1 VPPAPLA
8 VTDDAAAPSGW
19 AAALS
24 APQRVSVRRLL
35 AAATGIGAAAGVA
48 LPPPLARVLGRGDG
62 GASMASLAAG
72 LAGGGGEGGGRL
84 RPAPPLALDQ
94 LLERLCEHLER
105 SRDQLALSAAGIDV
119 AGTAAARGRGWGAG
133 VPLGRPLA
141 PASKWTSTSSPA
153 LRRSASAAGGPVT
166 ASLRAAPGSASLA
179 SGLLL
184 PSSAKRVIAAAASK
198 KADLTMLVSL
208 AEEEEDEGLHGVG
221 AHPPATERADRWAR
235 TAGVAHVA
243 GGAPAAATAA
253 AALAA
258 ANGIGGASAAADA
271 TLGTPLQAS
280 LSRSARSV
288 LHVSGASGGGGGGA
302 NGYGDG
308 DSDARA
314 VVTLPSDVDE
324 GGEGNRPA
332 RSGGDGG
339 AVGSA
344 GLTHALAVARLGAP
358 PQGGMT
364 DCVDGGGGRDALV
377 QLGSSARRRPPAG
390 PDLTELAIRSPGS
403 SYLSQRRSSLGL
415 GGDEAPVDNP
425 HRLRRDYS
433 RIFNPDADGGIR
445 GSNGAAGGASGG
457 CTDLYRM
464 GSGTF
469 GRQPRGV
476 ETTARRAGPPGSLHG
491 DLFGGASTAS
501 LATVDYGDNLLG
513 VPSSPAAAAQPSMLA
528 SAGGEL
534 YLPGPPQA
542 RWSLGK
548 QLGEGG
554 ASVVFLATS
563 TIQAGLRTAV
573 KVIAKRPR
581 DAAHALAVSKEVF
594 SYRLLA
600 LAGGH
605 EHIVELLE
613 VGEDAANVYMFMELL
628 EGGELF
634 SRISGKSQYTE
645 KDAARLTAAML
656 SALAFCHRLNITHR
670 DVKAENFVFVSAAP
684 EGGVCVG
691 GARDDIKLIDF
702 GISHYDEDPNEQ
714 CVSLSGTPMY
724 VAPEVLLRQPY
735 RFEVDMWSLVRAA
748 ASRMSCSFGGWR
760 FALGSARGLGR
771 LGGGSGHARCSGV
784 TSELLPDCDFF
795 VAPSWYMLFTGLPDR
810 FSFPVF
816 FVASFFSGIPP
827 CPRAAQGI
835 IVYIMLVG
843 NPPFED
849 TDLVQLVKKVK
860 YRTPSFDGPEWVLIS
875 DQGKRFLT
883 NLLDKDP
890 ETRMTAEAA
899 LHHPW
904 LANRCHAAPHNP
916 LDAAQANIRKFGS
929 RNRWRAVIQGVRALN
944 RIQRAMHAAA
954 VDEFADG
961 TVIPQRRPFP
971 GHPPPLGVGYTI
983 GGGGG
988 GGTGP
993 LGALGG
999 PVPLG
1004 PHCLPPGVVGAGL
1017 GGANFI
1023 VPAETGRW
1031 GLLPA
1036 VAGTSGFDTNRP
1048 YPSAND
1054 SFSRPPRVGGS
1065 TLLPAPLL
1073 PPAPPVRTAGVV
1085 SASREWSGLS
1095 PGSAAVSASGSP
1107 QPPSGAGVPAADSSG
1122 NWGAAGSGGGG
1133 DRGSLGPT
1141 VVVVGEPVCDA
1152 HGYEEALTAVRK
1164 RASGGCSGL
1173 SVGEVVSRRARSGGR
1188 ASSGVVVAGLP
1199 FGAGG
1204 SSYLGDSD
1212 GDGGAGDDA
1221 GAGVGRPRAVVGATG
1236 GGRRAPSMGAG
1247 GAAEGAAFAIQAATA
1262 QRLLGAWRS
1271 SDGAGVSGGADPC
1284 MRVRSGS
1291 DAVAAAASALGRPA
1305 VGPGGGR
1312 SRSSDSGG
1320 SASSA
1325 DAGANQAAGG
1335 QSLTL
1340 YGVAGSLAA
1349 ESRGAGAARGSSRFG
1364 FRRCLGR

>member
-1 VPPAPLA
+1 
-8 VTDDAAAPSGW
+8 
-19 AAALS
+19 
-24 APQRVSVRRLL
+24 
-35 AAATGIGAAAGVA
+35 
-48 LPPPLARVLGRGDG
+48 
-62 GASMASLAAG
+62 MASLAAG

-735 RFEVDMWSLVRAA
+735 RFEVDMWSL
-748 ASRMSCSFGGWR
+748 
-760 FALGSARGLGR
+760 
-771 LGGGSGHARCSGV
+771 
-784 TSELLPDCDFF
+784 
-795 VAPSWYMLFTGLPDR
+795 
-810 FSFPVF
+810 
-816 FVASFFSGIPP
+816 
-827 CPRAAQGI
+827 GI

-999 PVPLG
+999 PVPFG

-1141 VVVVGEPVCDA
+1141 VVVVGEPACDA

-1262 QRLLGAWRS
+1262 QHLLGAWRS